1 MSEAEQLEIVIRNLE
16 TRLRIARKNLD
27 ELNGGST
34 PELLTPEVVNN
45 WERVAIQQLQS
56 KHEKISIPTTL
67 LLAMI
72 HKIQANES
80 KMNMIERTVVY
91 GIPADFYTVEETKL
105 LMDDIIGRKK
115 LDQDKWA
122 EIIRDARS
130 RMAEKEKIETPL
142 AP

>member
-1 MSEAEQLEIVIRNLE
+1 MSA
-16 TRLRIARKNLD
+16 
-27 ELNGGST
+27 ELNI
-34 PELLTPEVVNN
+34 ELLTPEVVNN

-56 KHEKISIPTTL
+56 KREKISIPTTL

-72 HKIQANES
+72 HKIQANEL

-91 GIPADFYTVEETKL
+91 GIPADFYTVEETRL

-122 EIIRDARS
+122 EIVRDARS